1 MAETTVSGWN
11 PVALRLALG
20 VIIFVHGIG
29 KLLDVG
35 PASPGIEGFTG
46 YLANLMV
53 PYPELFAWI
62 VALVETV
69 GGILVFI
76 GLFARYA
83 SALIVIDMA
92 AATWLVHIP
101 NGLVASGGELP
112 IVLGLIGIA
121 IVLSGPGHLSI
132 ERAVFGREL
141 VPGGGR
147 RRDSTTAE

>member
-1 MAETTVSGWN
+1 MAETTVSEWN
-11 PVALRLALG
+11 PVVLRIALG
-20 VIIFVHGIG
+20 VIIFIHGIG
-29 KLLDVG
+29 KLFNVG

-46 YLANLMV
+46 YLELLMV
-53 PYPELFAWI
+53 PFPEIFAWI
-62 VALVETV
+62 VAIVETV
-69 GGILVFI
+69 CGVLVFI
-76 GLFARYA
+76 GFLARYA

-92 AATWLVHIP
+92 AATWFAHIP

-141 VPGGGR
+141 VPSGGQR
-147 RRDSTTAE
+147 HDSTTTE